1 MNKDTL
7 SWIHYFYAT
16 VTASVLAYVTS
27 MDMGDKNENDESSA
41 IDMLPDFGSNEETEV
56 YEEPQEQEVFEEAEA
71 EAEAEV
77 YEEPQEEEVFEEPQE
92 EVYQEP
98 SNTMEPPVAQPINTV
113 TSSNGGKL
121 KKNKTKN
128 KKNKNNKTRNRK

>member
-27 MDMGDKNENDESSA
+27 MDMGDKNDNDESSA

-71 EAEAEV
+71 EV

-98 SNTMEPPVAQPINTV
+98 SRISELPVAEPVNTV

-128 KKNKNNKTRNRK
+128 KKN

>member
-27 MDMGDKNENDESSA
+27 MDMGDKNDNDESSA
-41 IDMLPDFGSNEETEV
+41 IDMLPNFGSNEETEV
-56 YEEPQEQEVFEEAEA
+56 YEEPQEQEVFEEV
-71 EAEAEV
+71 EAEV

-98 SNTMEPPVAQPINTV
+98 SRISELPVAEPVNTV

>member
-27 MDMGDKNENDESSA
+27 MDMGDKNDNDESSA
-41 IDMLPDFGSNEETEV
+41 IDMLPNFGSNEETEV
-56 YEEPQEQEVFEEAEA
+56 YEEPQEQEVFEEV
-71 EAEAEV
+71 EAEV

-98 SNTMEPPVAQPINTV
+98 SRISELPVAEPVNTV
-113 TSSNGGKL
+113 TSSNGRKL

>member
-1 MNKDTL
+1 MNKNTI
-7 SWIHYFYAT
+7 SWIHYMYVT

-27 MDMGDKNENDESSA
+27 MDMGDKNENEPSA
-41 IDMLPDFGSNEETEV
+41 IDMLPNIMSTEETQEEV
-56 YEEPQEQEVFEEAEA
+56 YEEPQEEEVFEEPQE
-71 EAEAEV
+71 EEV

-92 EVYQEP
+92 EVYQE
-98 SNTMEPPVAQPINTV
+98 SSRISELPVAEPVNTV

-128 KKNKNNKTRNRK
+128 KKSKNNKTHNRK

>member
-27 MDMGDKNENDESSA
+27 MDMGDKNDNDESSA
-41 IDMLPDFGSNEETEV
+41 IDMLPNFGSNEETEV

-71 EAEAEV
+71 EVYEEPQEEEV
-77 YEEPQEEEVFEEPQE
+77 FEEPQEEEVFEEPQE

-98 SNTMEPPVAQPINTV
+98 SRISELPVAEPVNTV

-121 KKNKTKN
+121 KKNK
-128 KKNKNNKTRNRK
+128 

>member
-27 MDMGDKNENDESSA
+27 MDMGDKNDNDESSA

-71 EAEAEV
+71 EV

-98 SNTMEPPVAQPINTV
+98 SRISELPVAEPVNTV

>member
-27 MDMGDKNENDESSA
+27 MDMGDKNDNDESSA
-41 IDMLPDFGSNEETEV
+41 IDMLPNFGSNEETEV
-56 YEEPQEQEVFEEAEA
+56 YEEPQEQEVFE

-98 SNTMEPPVAQPINTV
+98 SRISELPVAEPVNTV

>member
-27 MDMGDKNENDESSA
+27 MDMGDKNDDNDEPSA
-41 IDMLPDFGSNEETEV
+41 IDMLPNIGSNEETEV
-56 YEEPQEQEVFEEAEA
+56 YEEPQEQEVFEEAEVY
-71 EAEAEV
+71 EEPQEAEV
-77 YEEPQEEEVFEEPQE
+77 YEEPQEQEEP
-92 EVYQEP
+92 VEP
-98 SNTMEPPVAQPINTV
+98 SNTMEPPVAQPINTFS
-113 TSSNGGKL
+113 SSNGGKL

>member
-1 MNKDTL
+1 
-7 SWIHYFYAT
+7 
-16 VTASVLAYVTS
+16 
-27 MDMGDKNENDESSA
+27 MDMGDKNDNDESSA

-71 EAEAEV
+71 EV

-98 SNTMEPPVAQPINTV
+98 SRISELPVAEPVNTV

>member
-27 MDMGDKNENDESSA
+27 MDIDGESSNNDETSA
-41 IDMLPDFGSNEETEV
+41 IDMLPNIMSNEETEA
-56 YEEPQEQEVFEEAEA
+56 PQ
-71 EAEAEV
+71 EV
-77 YEEPQEEEVFEEPQE
+77 YEEPQEEVYEEPQE
-92 EVYQEP
+92 EVYEEPQEEVYEEP
-98 SNTMEPPVAQPINTV
+98 SSISELPVAEPINTV

>member
-27 MDMGDKNENDESSA
+27 MDMGDKNDNDESSA

-56 YEEPQEQEVFEEAEA
+56 YEEPQEQEVFEEAE
-71 EAEAEV
+71 V
-77 YEEPQEEEVFEEPQE
+77 YEEPQEQEEP
-92 EVYQEP
+92 VEP
-98 SNTMEPPVAQPINTV
+98 SNTMEPPVAQPINTFS
-113 TSSNGGKL
+113 SSNGGKL